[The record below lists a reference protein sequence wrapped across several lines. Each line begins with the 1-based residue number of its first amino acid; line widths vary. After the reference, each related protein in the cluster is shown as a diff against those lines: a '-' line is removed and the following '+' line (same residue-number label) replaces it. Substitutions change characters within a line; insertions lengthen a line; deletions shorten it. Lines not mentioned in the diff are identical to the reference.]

1 MNIYDTS
8 SGFFGMWNFGRSN
21 KQSGLPS
28 KKITDVPPHI
38 RTLELT
44 GDLIGH
50 SGAVQV
56 GFPTSR
62 ASERRCV
69 ASTDDTFFFFFPWRQ
84 MFSSFG
90 ENGLVTCSTDHLLI
104 LWKNGERQS
113 HLRSLALFQK
123 LEENGGL
130 WPFDPF
136 KTSKRCDAGGSQIIW
151 IYCDDVMVVVCLM
164 SGSI

>member
-1 MNIYDTS
+1 
-8 SGFFGMWNFGRSN
+8 MWNFGRPN
-21 KQSGLPS
+21 KQTGPPT
-28 KKITDVPPHI
+28 KKVMEVPNI

-56 GFPTSR
+56 AFFSIMSKPT
-62 ASERRCV
+62 CF
-69 ASTDDTFFFFFPWRQ
+69 TCFNDPFLCFRQ
-84 MFSSFG
+84 MFVSFE

-113 HLRSLALFQK
+113 QLRSLALFQK

-130 WPFDPF
+130 WPLTPELLPLKMWSCRVMLASDH
-136 KTSKRCDAGGSQIIW
+136 W
-151 IYCDDVMVVVCLM
+151 LYCDDYCLLLM
-164 SGSI
+164 IMWWLLLLFALWLKVFKLN